1 MGLDGTQCAWANQ
14 PHLAV
19 CPFVPNPQSTRCT
32 AWHLSWKGFSLFGP
46 CASHSSVGPERACQS
61 PPAPPDPPRVTQVL
75 EEQLRVHGHP
85 DLLSSGHCP
94 CPKSLPHALAWAQRY
109 RRAVSQTLS
118 ALSWHQGGRGG

>member
-19 CPFVPNPQSTRCT
+19 CP
-32 AWHLSWKGFSLFGP
+32 LSPTPRAPDVLPGIFPGRASLFLDLVPPIPLWGQRE
-46 CASHSSVGPERACQS
+46 HVS
-61 PPAPPDPPRVTQVL
+61 PRPPPDPPRVAQVL